1 MKKLLLLLTA
11 VCINFSSMAATE
23 INGIYYDLD
32 DINHTATVVKP
43 PLLSDY
49 SGEMVIPVSV
59 LDNGETYLVTTI
71 GASAFEA
78 TGITAITIPEGIKIM
93 EELAFAH
100 TAITSVVIPESIEH
114 MYGGNQFA
122 MCTSLKTVVWKPRYV
137 SGVDYT
143 DSEGNVFPIFSGA
156 THVESF
162 TFGENVQI
170 IPASLC
176 NSLGPIQSITI
187 PNSVTTIEE
196 KAFYQTG
203 LRSVTIPENVEH
215 VFGAAFQKCLLLQD
229 VVWNARNVSGVDYY
243 DSEKGGYMSIFT
255 SANLRSITFGEHVET
270 IPATLCTNSTN
281 ITSVVIPAS
290 VTKIEDKAFSKCTS
304 LATVICNA
312 VTPPVC
318 GTTVFNDA
326 TYPGKLL
333 LPSTSKYAYHDAA
346 GWSNFFKDVL
356 VDDKVANTFV
366 LANYVDRYRD
376 VTLSGR
382 TLFHDGSFNTLC
394 LPFDMSAADIAH
406 SPLADYF
413 KLKRFVSATV
423 TNPGT
428 ADEELQITME
438 NAHTIEAGVPYFI
451 SWESGADV
459 VAPEFEAVKI
469 TAASGQ
475 TIGTSGDAVQ
485 CVGSFSPVSFT
496 EGDYSK
502 LFVGADNTL
511 YWSSTNSS
519 LKGFRAHFIING
531 ASSAPARSGMRAR
544 IVEAPEVATGDPL
557 TPCLEGKVVGTKAIV
572 DGQLVITC
580 GDRQYNAQG
589 QLIK

>member
-1 MKKLLLLLTA
+1 MKKLLLLLA
-11 VCINFSSMAATE
+11 ILSVCLNSMAATLIGE
-23 INGIYYDLD
+23 FYYELD
-32 DINHTATVVKP
+32 ELNHTAKLVSTNPNHLPSEYAGSSEAIIPEKVTFESKDYSVTVIGGGAFRRC
-43 PLLSDY
+43 PLLTS
-49 SGEMVIPVSV
+49 VTIPGSV
-59 LDNGETYLVTTI
+59 ETI
-71 GASAFEA
+71 GASAFLEC
-78 TGITAITIPEGIKIM
+78 TALTSVTIPSGVRTISESAFCRCSELVSLTIEEGVTRI
-93 EELAFAH
+93 ENVAFNNCSKL
-100 TAITSVVIPESIEH
+100 TEVVIPES
-114 MYGGNQFA
+114 
-122 MCTSLKTVVWKPRYV
+122 
-137 SGVDYT
+137 
-143 DSEGNVFPIFSGA
+143 
-156 THVESF
+156 VEY
-162 TFGENVQI
+162 
-170 IPASLC
+170 
-176 NSLGPIQSITI
+176 LGMMAISQCPLLTSITI
-187 PNSVTTIEE
+187 LSSTVSFDTYT
-196 KAFYQTG
+196 FYGCPLASITCSAVVPPTCTNG
-203 LRSVTIPENVEH
+203 TFDNTVYDGKLIIPE
-215 VFGAAFQKCLLLQD
+215 A
-229 VVWNARNVSGVDYY
+229 
-243 DSEKGGYMSIFT
+243 
-255 SANLRSITFGEHVET
+255 
-270 IPATLCTNSTN
+270 
-281 ITSVVIPAS
+281 
-290 VTKIEDKAFSKCTS
+290 
-304 LATVICNA
+304 
-312 VTPPVC
+312 
-318 GTTVFNDA
+318 
-326 TYPGKLL
+326 
-333 LPSTSKYAYHDAA
+333 SKYAYHDAA
-346 GWSNFFKDVL
+346 VWSKFFKDVP
-356 VDDKVANTFV
+356 VDDKATNTFV
-366 LANYVDRYRD
+366 PADYVDKYRD
-376 VTLSGR
+376 VQLTGR

-469 TAASGQ
+469 TAASGR

-531 ASSAPARSGMRAR
+531 ASSAPARAGMRAR